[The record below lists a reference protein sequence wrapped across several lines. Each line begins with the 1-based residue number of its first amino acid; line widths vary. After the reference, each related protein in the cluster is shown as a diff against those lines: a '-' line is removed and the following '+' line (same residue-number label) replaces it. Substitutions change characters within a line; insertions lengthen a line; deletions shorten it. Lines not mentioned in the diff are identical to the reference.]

1 MEVLAGLMLGMFL
14 AALDQTIVTAAIRTI
29 GDDLHGLSMQAWVTT
44 AYLITATISTPLY
57 GKLSDIYG
65 RKRFFL
71 AAITIFVI
79 GSAACAF
86 ADSMYQLAG
95 FRALQ
100 GLGAGGLFSLALAI
114 VGDLVPPREQ
124 ARYQGYFLAVF
135 GSASV
140 LGPVIGGFFAGAD
153 EILGIAG
160 WRWVFLVNVPIG
172 ALALFVVARVLR
184 IKHERRDHRI
194 DWWGA
199 LTICLC
205 LGPLLTVAEQG
216 REWGWTSG
224 RSIACYAVGGA
235 GLLLFLLAEGLMREE
250 ALIPLRFFR
259 NRTFALT
266 AGGGFVVGMGMFGGL
281 AMLPLY
287 LQIVRG
293 ATPTES
299 GLQLLPMTAGIMLGS
314 LISGQVISR
323 TGRYRFFP
331 MFGAALMIAGLLLL
345 HLVGAE
351 TPYWRTGLFM
361 GIFGLGLGGV
371 LQPVTLAV
379 QNAMARSEIGVATA
393 SSTFFRQ
400 MGATAGTAIFLSVLF
415 ATVGD
420 KIGNAFRAAADDPAF
435 QSALKAPGPGDRPIL
450 DAMGGRPALDDTS
463 FLEHVTPAL
472 AQPFKAGFADAMG
485 TLFLLAAAVMV
496 VAFALFLFLPGLPLR
511 TRADHASATQPSAGP
526 SLGPAAAPSAQ
537 PSAGP
542 AAEPSFGPAAAP
554 STQPSAGPA
563 AEPSFGPAT
572 APSAQPS
579 ADATAQPSAGFAAAL
594 SVPPSA
600 GPGAEPFAQPKPVG
614 EPWAEALTGPRPAAG
629 PFADASAGRKVA
641 SEPFADA
648 FAEPDFGARPFAE
661 PKAAA
666 GAQPVAQPF
675 AEPGARPFAE
685 PEPGAQPFAVPKAV
699 AEEQRPAQSS
709 AFADPKAVAGA
720 QHPAPSS
727 VEGEPKA
734 VAETRH
740 PAQSSVEGEPKAVAQ
755 AQHPAEGFA
764 EVEAAAGRR
773 RSALTT
779 LAAGADGRSEGVPA
793 PVMGIERKSM
803 VDALKEAVVLGRI
816 DGPGGL
822 PLPGATLTITDFQGR
837 ELARAVTDLDG
848 TYRMALEAGGSLLL
862 ICAAENHQPA
872 AATINVGAGEIRRVL
887 SLAGAGQITG
897 RILDRAGR
905 PVAEAALTLTGPLG
919 EVVATATTGA
929 DGRYAMTGLDGGEFT
944 LTATAPH
951 AAPVSRTVSPGR
963 PADLTMAVG
972 GVLTGNVRAAG
983 SGHPIPQASVLAV
996 DRTGAVAGAAT
1007 TGPDG
1012 RYELHDLP
1020 PGVYTVAASGH
1031 APVATRVE
1039 LTGDHTDHDITLG
1052 SPVPA

>member
-1 MEVLAGLMLGMFL
+1 MGAEKQLSHRHVVEVLAGLMLGMFL

-172 ALALFVVARVLR
+172 ALALVVVARVLR
-184 IKHERRDHRI
+184 IRHERRDHRI

-216 REWGWTSG
+216 REWGWTSA
-224 RSIACYAVGGA
+224 RSVACYAVGGA
-235 GLLLFLLAEGLMREE
+235 GLLLFLLAERLMREE

-323 TGRYRFFP
+323 TGRYRIFP
-331 MFGAALMIAGLLLL
+331 VLGAALMIGGLLLL

-351 TPYWRTGLFM
+351 TPYWQTGLFM
-361 GIFGLGLGGV
+361 GVFGLGLGGV

-400 MGATAGTAIFLSVLF
+400 MGATAGTAVFLSVLF

-420 KIGNAFRAAADDPAF
+420 KIGEAFRDAADDPAF
-435 QSALKAPGPGDRPIL
+435 QSAIKTPGPGDRPIL
-450 DAMGGRPALDDTS
+450 EAVGGRPALDDTS
-463 FLEHVTPAL
+463 FLEHVTPVL
-472 AQPFKAGFADAMG
+472 AQPFKAGFSDAMG
-485 TLFLLAAAVMV
+485 TLFLIAAAVMV

-511 TRADHASATQPSAGP
+511 TRAD
-526 SLGPAAAPSAQ
+526 
-537 PSAGP
+537 
-542 AAEPSFGPAAAP
+542 
-554 STQPSAGPA
+554 
-563 AEPSFGPAT
+563 
-572 APSAQPS
+572 
-579 ADATAQPSAGFAAAL
+579 
-594 SVPPSA
+594 
-600 GPGAEPFAQPKPVG
+600 
-614 EPWAEALTGPRPAAG
+614 
-629 PFADASAGRKVA
+629 DASVA
-641 SEPFADA
+641 E
-648 FAEPDFGARPFAE
+648 PFAE
-661 PKAAA
+661 PKS
-666 GAQPVAQPF
+666 
-675 AEPGARPFAE
+675 
-685 PEPGAQPFAVPKAV
+685 AVWAKP
-699 AEEQRPAQSS
+699 P
-709 AFADPKAVAGA
+709 
-720 QHPAPSS
+720 
-727 VEGEPKA
+727 
-734 VAETRH
+734 
-740 PAQSSVEGEPKAVAQ
+740 
-755 AQHPAEGFA
+755 
-764 EVEAAAGRR
+764 
-773 RSALTT
+773 
-779 LAAGADGRSEGVPA
+779 AGADGRAAGEPA
-793 PVMGIERKSM
+793 NAMRIERKSTLDM
-803 VDALKEAVVLGRI
+803 TKEAVVLGRI
-816 DGPGGL
+816 DGPGGM

-837 ELARAVTDLDG
+837 ELARAVTGLDG
-848 TYRMALEAGGSLLL
+848 TYRMTLDAGGSLLL

-919 EVVATATTGA
+919 EVVATATAGA
-929 DGRYAMTGLDGGEFT
+929 DGRYAMTGLDGREYT

-951 AAPVSRTVSPGR
+951 ATPVSRTVSPGR
-963 PADLTMAVG
+963 PADLTLTVG

-1031 APVATRVE
+1031 APVASRVE
-1039 LTGDHTDHDITLG
+1039 LAGDHTDHDITLG
-1052 SPVPA
+1052 AVGAH

>member
-1 MEVLAGLMLGMFL
+1 MGAEKQLSHRHIVEVLAGLMLGMFL

-86 ADSMYQLAG
+86 AGSMYQLAG

-184 IKHERRDHRI
+184 IRHERRDHRI

-216 REWGWTSG
+216 REWGWTSA
-224 RSIACYAVGGA
+224 RSIACYVVGGA
-235 GLLLFLLAEGLMREE
+235 GLLLFLVAERLMREE

-281 AMLPLY
+281 ALLPLY

-323 TGRYRFFP
+323 TGRYRIFP
-331 MFGAALMIAGLLLL
+331 VLGAALMIAGLLLL

-361 GIFGLGLGGV
+361 GVFGLGLGWV

-420 KIGNAFRAAADDPAF
+420 KIGAAFRDAAGDPAF
-435 QSALKAPGPGDRPIL
+435 QNAVKTPAPGDRPIL
-450 DAMGGRPALDDTS
+450 DAMGGKPALDDTS
-463 FLEHVTPAL
+463 FLEHVTPVL
-472 AQPFKAGFADAMG
+472 AQPFKVGFSDAMG
-485 TLFLLAAAVMV
+485 TLFLIAAAVLV
-496 VAFALFLFLPGLPLR
+496 VAFVLFLFLPDLPLR
-511 TRADHASATQPSAGP
+511 TRADHSPPPFAEPAADLEPSARP
-526 SLGPAAAPSAQ
+526 SAEPSARPSAEPSARSFAHPAAEPSAKSSAQ
-537 PSAGP
+537 PSAP
-542 AAEPSFGPAAAP
+542 PEPHAEP
-554 STQPSAGPA
+554 TVHTE
-563 AEPSFGPAT
+563 AEPH
-572 APSAQPS
+572 
-579 ADATAQPSAGFAAAL
+579 
-594 SVPPSA
+594 
-600 GPGAEPFAQPKPVG
+600 AEPVLASKP
-614 EPWAEALTGPRPAAG
+614 EPY
-629 PFADASAGRKVA
+629 
-641 SEPFADA
+641 
-648 FAEPDFGARPFAE
+648 
-661 PKAAA
+661 
-666 GAQPVAQPF
+666 
-675 AEPGARPFAE
+675 AEPGRHAESGLHPEPSLHSEPSLHAESGPHSEPGPYFEPSPHSKPGPHVGSEPSAKPVPYGESVPFAGS
-685 PEPGAQPFAVPKAV
+685 GAY
-699 AEEQRPAQSS
+699 
-709 AFADPKAVAGA
+709 AGPDGRGG
-720 QHPAPSS
+720 Q
-727 VEGEPKA
+727 
-734 VAETRH
+734 
-740 PAQSSVEGEPKAVAQ
+740 
-755 AQHPAEGFA
+755 
-764 EVEAAAGRR
+764 AAGRAVR
-773 RSALTT
+773 
-779 LAAGADGRSEGVPA
+779 
-793 PVMGIERKSM
+793 IERKPTL
-803 VDALKEAVVLGRI
+803 DTNAEAVVLGRI

-837 ELARAVTDLDG
+837 ELARAVTDDDG
-848 TYRMALEAGGSLLL
+848 AYRMSLEAGGSLLL

-887 SLAGAGQITG
+887 SLAGAGQI
-897 RILDRAGR
+897 AGR
-905 PVAEAALTLTGPLG
+905 VVDRGGRPIDGAALTLTGPHG
-919 EVVATATTGA
+919 EVAATATTGA
-929 DGRYAMTGLDGGEFT
+929 DGRYAMTGLDGREYT

-963 PADLTMAVG
+963 PADLTMTVG

>member
-1 MEVLAGLMLGMFL
+1 MGAPNKLSHRQIVEVLAGLMLGMFL

-86 ADSMYQLAG
+86 AGSMYQLAG
-95 FRALQ
+95 FRAMQ

-153 EILGIAG
+153 EILGISG

-172 ALALFVVARVLR
+172 ALALVVVARVLR
-184 IKHERRDHRI
+184 IRHERRDHRI

-199 LTICLC
+199 LTICVC

-216 REWGWTSG
+216 REWGWTSA

-235 GLLLFLLAEGLMREE
+235 GLLLFLLAERLMREE

-281 AMLPLY
+281 ALLPLY

-323 TGRYRFFP
+323 TGRYRIFP
-331 MFGAALMIAGLLLL
+331 VLGASLMIVGLLLL

-351 TPYWRTGLFM
+351 TPYWETGLFM
-361 GIFGLGLGGV
+361 GVFGLGLGGV

-420 KIGNAFRAAADDPAF
+420 KIGDAFRDAADDPAF
-435 QSALKAPGPGDRPIL
+435 QNALKAPAPGDQPIL
-450 DAMGGRPALDDTS
+450 DAMRGRPALDDTS
-463 FLEHVTPAL
+463 FLERVTPVL
-472 AQPFKAGFADAMG
+472 AHPFKVGFSDAMG
-485 TLFLLAAAVMV
+485 TLFLLAAAVLV

-511 TRADHASATQPSAGP
+511 TRADHTPATDSAATDPVATDP
-526 SLGPAAAPSAQ
+526 AATDPAAADSAATD
-537 PSAGP
+537 SAATDSAAADS
-542 AAEPSFGPAAAP
+542 AAEPFAERG
-554 STQPSAGPA
+554 TERA
-563 AEPSFGPAT
+563 AEPF
-572 APSAQPS
+572 
-579 ADATAQPSAGFAAAL
+579 AGRGAKPLAERG
-594 SVPPSA
+594 A
-600 GPGAEPFAQPKPVG
+600 GPFTECGAEPFAERG
-614 EPWAEALTGPRPAAG
+614 TECGAEPFTESDRRAE
-629 PFADASAGRKVA
+629 
-641 SEPFADA
+641 SEPGVR
-648 FAEPDFGARPFAE
+648 AEPVAAR
-661 PKAAA
+661 AAH
-666 GAQPVAQPF
+666 V
-675 AEPGARPFAE
+675 
-685 PEPGAQPFAVPKAV
+685 
-699 AEEQRPAQSS
+699 
-709 AFADPKAVAGA
+709 
-720 QHPAPSS
+720 
-727 VEGEPKA
+727 
-734 VAETRH
+734 
-740 PAQSSVEGEPKAVAQ
+740 
-755 AQHPAEGFA
+755 
-764 EVEAAAGRR
+764 
-773 RSALTT
+773 
-779 LAAGADGRSEGVPA
+779 
-793 PVMGIERKSM
+793 ERKPT
-803 VDALKEAVVLGRI
+803 VDTKDFEAVVLGRI

-822 PLPGATLTITDFQGR
+822 PLPGATLTITDFHGR
-837 ELARAVTDLDG
+837 ELARARTDLEG
-848 TYRMALEAGGSLLL
+848 TYRMTLAAGGSLLL

-872 AATINVGAGEIRRVL
+872 AATINVGPGEIRRVL

-897 RILDRAGR
+897 RVLDRAGR
-905 PVAEAALTLTGPLG
+905 PVAGTALTLTGPQG
-919 EVVATATTGA
+919 EVVATATAGA
-929 DGRYAMTGLDGGEFT
+929 DGRYVLPGLAGREYT

-951 AAPVSRTVSPGR
+951 AAPVSRTVSPDH
-963 PADLTMAVG
+963 PADLTLTVG

-996 DRTGAVAGAAT
+996 DHTGAVAGAAT

-1039 LTGDHTDHDITLG
+1039 LTGDRTDHDITLG
-1052 SPVPA
+1052 RPIPA